1 MTRKSLRLLQV
12 FILIIIYYLYY
23 NIYRERY
30 KYLYGNSSQF
40 QNTRRSS
47 YKLYLNN
54 TFFKEMLTDEFFNC
68 NRLTLFIVGTCN
80 NIKTSRDPGYG
91 TNLSFLIIVYSFS
104 LKPYA
109 FFEKLLIHIVL
120 YFIHYK
126 CYIGNIAFL
135 FMNEKVK
142 F

>member
-1 MTRKSLRLLQV
+1 MEIIQV
-12 FILIIIYYLYY
+12 NF
-23 NIYRERY
+23 
-30 KYLYGNSSQF
+30 K
-40 QNTRRSS
+40 NTRRSS
-47 YKLYLNN
+47 YKLYLSN

-126 CYIGNIAFL
+126 CYIGNIAF
-135 FMNEKVK
+135 FVYERES
-142 F
+142 